1 MEGDVASGAVGSAGQ
16 ARASFAA
23 LGVPQR
29 AVVVALA
36 PQVDSLETL
45 AASVKDAC
53 ARQAVPA
60 RAHFDVQLAL
70 EELFVN
76 VVQHGFEDGRPR
88 GEVWLAL
95 WFEGAGE
102 TGADSSGTDAPRQAA
117 PQASAPRQAA
127 LQASAPRQ
135 AAPQASAPRQAA
147 PAALR
152 IALSDP
158 GMPYDP
164 LGYRWQKVEA
174 GLGEDNEVGGLGILL
189 VRERMDEMSY
199 RRLDGRNVVLLTK
212 RLRAA
217 NG

>member
-1 MEGDVASGAVGSAGQ
+1 MEGDVAREAVGSTSQ

-45 AASVKDAC
+45 AASVKAAC
-53 ARQAVPA
+53 ARQAVPV

-102 TGADSSGTDAPRQAA
+102 TGADPSGTDAPGQAA
-117 PQASAPRQAA
+117 PQAS
-127 LQASAPRQ
+127 S
-135 AAPQASAPRQAA
+135 PRQAA

-164 LGYRWQKVEA
+164 LDYRWQKVEA

>member
-1 MEGDVASGAVGSAGQ
+1 MEGDVAHGAVGSIGQ

-36 PQVDSLETL
+36 PQIDSLETL

-102 TGADSSGTDAPRQAA
+102 TGADPSGTDAPGQAA
-117 PQASAPRQAA
+117 PQANAPWQAT
-127 LQASAPRQ
+127 
-135 AAPQASAPRQAA
+135 PQASSPRQAA

-164 LGYRWQKVEA
+164 LDYRWQKVEA

>member
-1 MEGDVASGAVGSAGQ
+1 MEGDVAHGAVGSTSQ

-102 TGADSSGTDAPRQAA
+102 TGADPSGTDAPGQAA

-127 LQASAPRQ
+127 
-135 AAPQASAPRQAA
+135 PQEAA

-164 LGYRWQKVEA
+164 LDYRWQKVEA